1 MMHTSAAQIFDAHAV
16 DYDASRRRLIPPY
29 DRFYDTA
36 VEAIALSTTAPRR
49 VLDLGA
55 GTGLLSAKV
64 AAAYPTAELHMLDA
78 APAMLDEGRKRLGN
92 RGTIHIGDF
101 ADRLPPGPFDAVVS
115 SLAIHHLDH
124 PGKHDLFARVHDVLR
139 PGGVFVNAEQVLGA
153 TPKLDA
159 HYAAWHKR
167 ASFALGT
174 TDEEWDASMQRRGF
188 DRCAT
193 VSDQLTWLADAG
205 FTDVDCVFQDHLFA
219 VLVARRP

>member
-1 MMHTSAAQIFDAHAV
+1 MTHTDAPTIFDAHAA

-36 VEAIALSTTAPRR
+36 VEAVALSTTSPQR

-78 APAMLDEGRKRLGN
+78 APAMLEQGRNRLGD
-92 RGTIHIGDF
+92 RGTVHIGDF
-101 ADRLPPGPFDAVVS
+101 AQPLPEGPFDAVVS
-115 SLAIHHLDH
+115 SLAIHHLDD
-124 PGKHDLFARVHDVLR
+124 PGKRDLFARVHDALR
-139 PGGVFVNAEQVLGA
+139 PGGVFVDAEQVLGA
-153 TPKLDA
+153 TPTLDA

-174 TDEEWDASMQRRGF
+174 TDEEWDASMQRRSF
-188 DRCAT
+188 DQCAT
-193 VSDQLTWLADAG
+193 VADQLTWLTDAG